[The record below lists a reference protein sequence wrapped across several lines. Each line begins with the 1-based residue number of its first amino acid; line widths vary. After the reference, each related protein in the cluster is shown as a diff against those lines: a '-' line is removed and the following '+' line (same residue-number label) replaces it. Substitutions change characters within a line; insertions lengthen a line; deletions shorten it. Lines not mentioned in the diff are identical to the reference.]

1 LIHFRR
7 NRSHIPNK
15 LLGIDKLKKA
25 VFVMKKIIA
34 IALSSVFLLSACQ
47 SVEVT
52 QEGAILTADASSTAQ
67 ITWLVY
73 NDEFV
78 TEHGTSKTLTAA
90 FLQDWPSD
98 DLTLLAYENEDF
110 GCGDDATIPADAPLE
125 TEFCTELM
133 AIQSAYVGL
142 FEGGKIAAAEVEGNE
157 LDLDVTIFSGLDF
170 DLPEGWDGC
179 GYYVKA
185 VVLSEDDFP
194 GEFRQTLELVNSFF
208 NLFEP
213 NTTTTDFTCKDE
225 VGLSVTTPATT
236 TPPTPPTLAKTG
248 AEVEWIISAG
258 LITALA
264 GAGFLT
270 VSRRKRTA

>member
-1 LIHFRR
+1 MKS
-7 NRSHIPNK
+7 NRSV
-15 LLGIDKLKKA
+15 LGSL
-25 VFVMKKIIA
+25 A
-34 IALSSVFLLSACQ
+34 IAVSSLFLLTACQ

-52 QEGAILTADASSTAQ
+52 QEGAVLTADDSTTAQ
-67 ITWLVY
+67 IYWFVY

-78 TEHGTSKTLTAA
+78 NELAPVKTLTAA
-90 FLQDWPSD
+90 FLQDWTSD
-98 DLTLLAYENEDF
+98 DPTLLAHDNGEF
-110 GCGDDATIPADAPLE
+110 GCGDNATIPADVPIE
-125 TEFCTELM
+125 TEFCTDLM
-133 AIQSAYVGL
+133 AIESAFLGL
-142 FEGGKIAAAEVEGNE
+142 FEGGKIAVAVSEGNE
-157 LDLDVTIFSGLDF
+157 LDLDVTNFEGLDV

-185 VVLSEDDFP
+185 VVPSEDDP
-194 GEFRQTLELVNSFF
+194 EPNGVRTNLELANSFS

-236 TPPTPPTLAKTG
+236 TPPTLAKTG
-248 AEVEWIISAG
+248 AEVEWIIFAG
-258 LITALA
+258 LISALV